1 MAAQYHT
8 DFGMLFAGL
17 VLVTL
22 PILIVYVLSPAAHRP
37 RRHRRGTE
45 GVNVFTSAG
54 ACVLFIP
61 PHEPRQ
67 WRSIT
72 PRAAGYGIMIL
83 GAMPQW
89 IGNEHWMRMPYDM
102 LRANVVADAE
112 AKLSG

>member
-37 RRHRRGTE
+37 RRHRWGTE

-61 PHEPRQ
+61 P
-67 WRSIT
+67 T
-72 PRAAGYGIMIL
+72 NL
-83 GAMPQW
+83 
-89 IGNEHWMRMPYDM
+89 
-102 LRANVVADAE
+102 V
-112 AKLSG
+112 SGVQSHHGQRDTGL